1 MVQEDSV
8 SASAAQFKPKSR
20 LPLIVTGIA
29 AFVAGSL
36 LGALVTAATVSGTE
50 EKGGKG
56 KRKGKTPTETPVA
69 SASASAAV
77 PGDGG
82 AAAARKSSVAARAA
96 AGDAKAAA
104 EIDKKPKDQRTLE
117 EAVALARSRN
127 EAKKK
132 ELVEI
137 GRKIKLVPK
146 LVKEDKE
153 LGERYKELTNDREI
167 AIDAMH
173 TLAALPGP
181 VGPDL
186 LYNIIASSYKENE
199 MTKLAD
205 EFLYSKEVRAN
216 ASFALGAL
224 LDLRKAEKCEDALKA
239 VEKVKQNGDRRA
251 FNPLMRMHQKRG
263 CGEKNLDDCWPCL
276 REGDLLKDATVA
288 AQKRA
293 AP

>member
-8 SASAAQFKPKSR
+8 ATSAAQFKPASR

-29 AFVAGSL
+29 AFVAGAL
-36 LGALVTAATVSGTE
+36 LSALITAATVSGDD
-50 EKGGKG
+50 KAGRG
-56 KRKGKTPTETPVA
+56 KRKGKPAPAESVAAAPA
-69 SASASAAV
+69 SASGAA
-77 PGDGG
+77 P
-82 AAAARKSSVAARAA
+82 AAAASKSSLAARAA

-104 EIDKKPKDQRTLE
+104 EIEKKPRDQRTLE

-132 ELVEI
+132 ELTEI
-137 GRKIKLVPK
+137 SRKIKLVPK

-153 LGERYKELTNDREI
+153 LSERYKALMNDRDI
-167 AIDAMH
+167 TIDAMYII
-173 TLAALPGP
+173 AQLPGP
-181 VGPDL
+181 TGPDL
-186 LYNIIASSYKENE
+186 LYNVIANAFKENE
-199 MTKLAD
+199 QTKVAEEL
-205 EFLYSKEVRAN
+205 LYSKEVRAN

-224 LDLRKAEKCEDALKA
+224 LDLRKAEKCEEAVKA
-239 VEKVKQNGDRRA
+239 VEKVKQHGDRRA

-276 REGDLLKDATVA
+276 REGDLLKDATLE

-293 AP
+293 PP